1 MYLGGPHRVLLGF
14 NSPLSLILLH
24 PVDDRDRTRKGIKF
38 WMERPIINS
47 SGELGLRG
55 TQFQDHREPQRAWSK
70 FGSYFLDTRESL
82 NVLE

>member
-38 WMERPIINS
+38 WMESLIINS
-47 SGELGLRG
+47 TGELDFWGRLG
-55 TQFQDHREPQRAWSK
+55 FNLSK
-70 FGSYFLDTRESL
+70 GPSPTT
-82 NVLE
+82 VA